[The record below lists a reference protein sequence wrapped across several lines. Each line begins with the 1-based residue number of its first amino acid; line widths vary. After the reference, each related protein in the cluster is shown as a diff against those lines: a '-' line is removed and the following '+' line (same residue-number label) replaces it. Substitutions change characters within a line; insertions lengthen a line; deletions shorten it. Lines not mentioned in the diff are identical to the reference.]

1 MKLDL
6 VLACDSEQKEDEPAG
21 SNPTE
26 PSAADVPSTN
36 VAQVPSPVAPETPS
50 STTSGLPGPAVS
62 ASSAPAVAASA
73 TPPEVAVDVA
83 NIGLHIGGGPNDVTK
98 SPILTSLEPHFPA
111 FRACFAREEEPRAH
125 GPSISLRTAERQ
137 DDAEEDSSRY
147 AAAKRRGAALKRT
160 DRLARMA
167 RLALPSAIVL
177 RGWLGSPSR
186 ARLATTP
193 LRLPKRSASI
203 ILPLHGHVSTE
214 NPNIRLRSP
223 AHGRW
228 QPRCGLSG
236 MSDAFSDPTTAA
248 IWPSAACHA
257 HGRIWLALNQVL
269 ESRTQVT
276 HVHRWCGAFM

>member
-167 RLALPSAIVL
+167 RLALPSAV
-177 RGWLGSPSR
+177 SDDASQV
-186 ARLATTP
+186 AQE
-193 LRLPKRSASI
+193 KRE
-203 ILPLHGHVSTE
+203 HH
-214 NPNIRLRSP
+214 
-223 AHGRW
+223 
-228 QPRCGLSG
+228 
-236 MSDAFSDPTTAA
+236 
-248 IWPSAACHA
+248 PSAARA
-257 HGRIWLALNQVL
+257 RQHGKPKHPFEKPRPRTMAASVRALRHVRRVL
-269 ESRTQVT
+269 RSDHRGDMALSRVPCT
-276 HVHRWCGAFM
+276 R